1 MKKILLILFL
11 FLSCYIIYA
20 KTYDDKKFYLAV
32 GDGITAGY
40 NDIIINYLD
49 NLDVLKEYN
58 NSFIN
63 KDYRIKDLIRV
74 IKYNEEM
81 NINNKSVS
89 IHYLLK
95 EADIITLSIGM
106 NDIYYK
112 LNNNTKDIYSYVNE
126 MVNDMEILL
135 DSIKK
140 FKYPLSP
147 TATFKE
153 DKAYNITNKNNDIFT
168 YLNYKVKS
176 LVETYGYDYI
186 ELANIINKDHLQSTD
201 NYYLNEEG
209 NQLISK
215 LIVEKFKNS

>member
-49 NLDVLKEYN
+49 NLDILKEYN

-126 MVNDMEILL
+126 MINDMEILL

-140 FKYPLSP
+140 YSCNKVIVLGY
-147 TATFKE
+147 
-153 DKAYNITNKNNDIFT
+153 YNITNKNNDIFT

-186 ELANIINKDHLQSTD
+186 ELANIINNEYLQSTD

>member
-20 KTYDDKKFYLAV
+20 KTYDDKEFYLAV

-49 NLDVLKEYN
+49 NLDILKEYN

-126 MVNDMEILL
+126 MINDMEILL

-140 FKYPLSP
+140 YSCNKVIVLGY
-147 TATFKE
+147 
-153 DKAYNITNKNNDIFT
+153 YNIINKNNDIFT

-186 ELANIINKDHLQSTD
+186 ELANIINNEHLQSTD

>member
-49 NLDVLKEYN
+49 NLDILKEYN

-95 EADIITLSIGM
+95 ESDIITLSIGM

-126 MVNDMEILL
+126 MINDMEILL

-140 FKYPLSP
+140 YSCNKVIVLGY
-147 TATFKE
+147 
-153 DKAYNITNKNNDIFT
+153 YNITNKNNDIFT

-186 ELANIINKDHLQSTD
+186 ELANIINNEHLQSTD

>member
-140 FKYPLSP
+140 YSCNKVIVLGH
-147 TATFKE
+147 
-153 DKAYNITNKNNDIFT
+153 YNITNKNNDIFT

>member
-49 NLDVLKEYN
+49 NLDILKEYN

-63 KDYRIKDLIRV
+63 NDYRIKDLIRV

-126 MVNDMEILL
+126 MINDMEILL

-140 FKYPLSP
+140 YSCNKVIVLGY
-147 TATFKE
+147 
-153 DKAYNITNKNNDIFT
+153 YNITNKNNDIFT

-186 ELANIINKDHLQSTD
+186 ELANIINNEHLQSTD

>member
-112 LNNNTKDIYSYVNE
+112 LNNNTKYIYSYVNE

-140 FKYPLSP
+140 YSCNKVIVLGY
-147 TATFKE
+147 
-153 DKAYNITNKNNDIFT
+153 YNITNKNNDIFT

>member
-126 MVNDMEILL
+126 MINDMEILL

-140 FKYPLSP
+140 YSCNKVIVLGY
-147 TATFKE
+147 
-153 DKAYNITNKNNDIFT
+153 YNITNKNNDIFT

-176 LVETYGYDYI
+176 LVETYDYDYI
-186 ELANIINKDHLQSTD
+186 ELANIISKEHLQSTD

>member
-126 MVNDMEILL
+126 IVNDMEILL

-140 FKYPLSP
+140 YSCNKVIVLGF
-147 TATFKE
+147 
-153 DKAYNITNKNNDIFT
+153 YNITNKNNDIFT

-186 ELANIINKDHLQSTD
+186 ELANIINKEHLQSTD

>member
-1 MKKILLILFL
+1 M
-11 FLSCYIIYA
+11 
-20 KTYDDKKFYLAV
+20 
-32 GDGITAGY
+32 
-40 NDIIINYLD
+40 NYRIVD
-49 NLDVLKEYN
+49 YLDVLKEYN

-106 NDIYYK
+106 NDIYYTIVIVTHNMQQAARISDETGFF
-112 LNNNTKDIYSYVNE
+112 LNGELIEYNNTKDIYSYVNE
-126 MVNDMEILL
+126 MINDMEILL

-140 FKYPLSP
+140 YSCNKVIVLGY
-147 TATFKE
+147 
-153 DKAYNITNKNNDIFT
+153 YNITNKNNDIFT

-186 ELANIINKDHLQSTD
+186 ELANIINKEHLQSTD

>member
-1 MKKILLILFL
+1 M
-11 FLSCYIIYA
+11 
-20 KTYDDKKFYLAV
+20 AV

-49 NLDVLKEYN
+49 NLDILKEYN

-126 MVNDMEILL
+126 MINDMEILL

-140 FKYPLSP
+140 YSCNKVIVLGY
-147 TATFKE
+147 
-153 DKAYNITNKNNDIFT
+153 YNITNKNNDIFT

-186 ELANIINKDHLQSTD
+186 ELANIINNEHLQSTD